1 MKIKPNEYALFY
13 SRPLEIEDNIGE
25 INLYWMMEKVIYFI
39 SDGSFITLSL
49 HITTVSLL
57 CFCVN

>member
-1 MKIKPNEYALFY
+1 MKTKPDEYALFH

-25 INLYWMMEKVIYFI
+25 IYFHWMTEKVIYFI

-49 HITTVSLL
+49 HVRTVSLL